1 MNLLNRLIRR
11 VSIPMFLLAVAGCA
25 TREPMRFAMVTGL
38 NPERAEYYRQLHAD
52 PWPDVNQKLKESHIQ
67 NYSIYECELD
77 GRLWLFS
84 SFEYTGRDFAADM
97 KGLAEDPVIQ
107 KWWKETD
114 PCQIPL
120 PAAAKAGEIWTP
132 VGEVYRLK

>member
-1 MNLLNRLIRR
+1 MKIIDR
-11 VSIPMFLLAVAGCA
+11 VAGFAWIPLVLLAVAGCT
-25 TREPMRFAMVTGL
+25 TREPLRFAMVTGL

-52 PWPDVNQKLKESHIQ
+52 PWPEVNRKLKASHIQ

-84 SFEYTGRDFAADM
+84 SFEYTGRNFDADM
-97 KGLAEDPVIQ
+97 KTLADDPVIR

-132 VGEVYRLK
+132 VKEVYRLK

>member
-1 MNLLNRLIRR
+1 MSASWTDGSGFFPPLNTPDAILL
-11 VSIPMFLLAVAGCA
+11 
-25 TREPMRFAMVTGL
+25 
-38 NPERAEYYRQLHAD
+38 
-52 PWPDVNQKLKESHIQ
+52 
-67 NYSIYECELD
+67 
-77 GRLWLFS
+77 
-84 SFEYTGRDFAADM
+84 ADM